1 MCYVDEPFVIYST
14 NGKHDAYDKMLA
26 FAALHE
32 VKLMSEKFLLTVEGI
47 EESLRRDDDISW
59 GVCSVILRS
68 INPEDSVALKF

>member
-47 EESLRRDDDISW
+47 EESLKKLEEGR
-59 GVCSVILRS
+59 
-68 INPEDSVALKF
+68 